1 MCKEPATAGDVRAAM
16 PHPVVGSAADPIALE
31 PVDDVVVTTLV
42 DNLYDALL
50 TSDDSITRAPF
61 AAGTAQAPQFE
72 PGRTNVG
79 LMAEHGFSA
88 LVTVRRGDTTT
99 SVLFDTGLSPDAMV
113 TNAGRLGLDLSGVH
127 AVVLSHGHFDHA
139 GGLAGLAGRRG
150 TRSLPM
156 VVHPLVWTRRR
167 LALPGGG
174 ADDWPTLSKRA
185 LTGEGFDVIERR
197 QPSLLVDG
205 SILITGE
212 VDRTTDFEH
221 GMPPAHQ
228 HWTGGAWEP
237 DPLIL
242 DDQALV
248 VNVRGKGLV
257 IVTGCG
263 HAGAVNIVRHAQ
275 RLTGVPRL
283 HALLGGLHLGGA
295 FFAPSIGPTVHALTE
310 LAPDL
315 LVPGHCTGWRAQH
328 TLAAALPDSWIQ
340 GSSGTRYQLTSSL
353 PARSCY
359 TAPSAIGARRIR
371 TRKQDQEGVALAK
384 VREGIDEPIH
394 PSGTSSFDV
403 AYIVLAISTVLDLVS
418 FRRSAGQMVRRAR
431 RYHREFLEESW
442 VTSGPARES
451 PSVVWLPAR
460 DLLSASAPGA
470 GRSRPARPVPRWRTR
485 CRPGPCPEAGIA
497 Q

>member
-1 MCKEPATAGDVRAAM
+1 VCKESATADDVRAAM

-42 DNLYDALL
+42 DNVYDALL
-50 TSDDSITRAPF
+50 TGDDTITRAPL

-72 PGRTNVG
+72 PGRTSVG

-99 SVLFDTGLSPDAMV
+99 SVLFD
-113 TNAGRLGLDLSGVH
+113 
-127 AVVLSHGHFDHA
+127 
-139 GGLAGLAGRRG
+139 
-150 TRSLPM
+150 
-156 VVHPLVWTRRR
+156 RR
-167 LALPGGG
+167 LARPGGG

-228 HWTGGAWEP
+228 HWTGTTWEP

-257 IVTGCG
+257 MVTGCG

-295 FFAPSIGPTVHALTE
+295 FFTPSIGPTVHALTE

-328 TLAAALPDSWIQ
+328 TLAAALPDSWVQ
-340 GSSGTRYQLTSSL
+340 GSSGTRYQL
-353 PARSCY
+353 A
-359 TAPSAIGARRIR
+359 AEKR
-371 TRKQDQEGVALAK
+371 TVG
-384 VREGIDEPIH
+384 G
-394 PSGTSSFDV
+394 
-403 AYIVLAISTVLDLVS
+403 
-418 FRRSAGQMVRRAR
+418 
-431 RYHREFLEESW
+431 
-442 VTSGPARES
+442 
-451 PSVVWLPAR
+451 
-460 DLLSASAPGA
+460 
-470 GRSRPARPVPRWRTR
+470 
-485 CRPGPCPEAGIA
+485 
-497 Q
+497 